1 MSVNETFDS
10 YYAATAYTPE
20 KRHEWESE
28 NPKRDKLFGS
38 QLSWDRK
45 TQDTGPEEEYDYS
58 HIEIS
63 QQEEKRRSGKSLEG
77 KEIYKELKARYDYQ
91 VIMPP
96 NYKALATFFFMTTGI
111 SKGLTYMSAFGYFA
125 FSVLLPLYVVFGDPT
140 LSDYKDAMIYLF
152 FFLGPVFFICLF
164 LWKSGELLNK
174 KRPDIFMG
182 VRKGPL
188 WQANRQTGMLT
199 FYKKRRAWK
208 QRLQAPFHEFDAF
221 LQSSPDSQGSST
233 YSLFLYHPQ
242 QRIKQ
247 KLDAQFPPTKMEGE
261 LVAAWQFLQR
271 YMDVSQPLP
280 DVPGLEIHRHKD
292 PTTAASDK
300 RRKRNPRYWRD
311 MSEQNVNKIQREK
324 YLKNI
329 RR

>member
-1 MSVNETFDS
+1 MSANETFDA
-10 YYAATAYTPE
+10 YYAETAYSPE
-20 KRHEWESE
+20 KRREWEAE
-28 NPKRDKLFGS
+28 NPKRDKMFGS
-38 QLSWDRK
+38 RLSWDRK
-45 TQDTGPEEEYDYS
+45 TQDSGNEFLYGFKWLVTSQEFEERR
-58 HIEIS
+58 
-63 QQEEKRRSGKSLEG
+63 EEKSLQG
-77 KEIYKELKARYDYQ
+77 QHIFNELKARLDHQ
-91 VIMPP
+91 ALMPP
-96 NYKALATFFFMTTGI
+96 NYTAFAKFFFITM
-111 SKGLTYMSAFGYFA
+111 AFGKGGFYLVIIGQVVMALMTIGYMPFVDSS
-125 FSVLLPLYVVFGDPT
+125 FSEN
-140 LSDYKDAMIYLF
+140 LSFMWF
-152 FFLGPVFFICLF
+152 FFSSTIPFAMASLLIWKTLEF
-164 LWKSGELLNK
+164 LSK
-174 KRPDIFMG
+174 KRPDIAMG

-188 WQANRQTGMLT
+188 WEANRQTGLIT
-199 FYKKRRAWK
+199 FYKKKRAWK

-233 YSLFLYHPQ
+233 YSLILYHPQ

-247 KLDAQFPPTKMEGE
+247 KLDAQFPPTKMEGD

-300 RRKRNPRYWRD
+300 RKKRNPRYWRD
-311 MSEQNVNKIQREK
+311 MSEQSVIKIQREK